1 MDRYGEA
8 IEADLADRGLD
19 LLDFFRGARSWRQL
33 LVILDHLPRASR
45 FRQAAAD
52 DDEWAEGAL
61 AEEQVG
67 RVAEPPTLP
76 LSEFTREV
84 ELLSVV
90 AELLQSVNAN
100 IRVLAHDKNPPR
112 VQPMPRPRT
121 ALDRARDRRRAA
133 RFAELEAE
141 VAQAQ
146 ERFAART

>member
-1 MDRYGEA
+1 M
-8 IEADLADRGLD
+8 
-19 LLDFFRGARSWRQL
+19 
-33 LVILDHLPRASR
+33 
-45 FRQAAAD
+45 
-52 DDEWAEGAL
+52 
-61 AEEQVG
+61 
-67 RVAEPPTLP
+67 
-76 LSEFTREV
+76 
-84 ELLSVV
+84 

-112 VQPMPRPRT
+112 VQSMPRPRT